1 MRLINARYVL
11 IVLLLTICITADIV
25 SAETINIKIPREV
38 TISSDWIT
46 LGGIAE
52 FEGISEEDLLKLK
65 TIRISRT
72 LLPGYTKS
80 IPRGQIELLIENEG
94 FNLSDFNL
102 DIPGLINVKT
112 ATRWLSKAEI
122 IEKAKDYLID
132 YLGYPVDKLVIEQ
145 RFSPPELA
153 LPNKEYQIEFEIT
166 PGTNRS
172 GNISMQ
178 AHILVDN
185 MIYKK
190 LYLGFNVKVIRE
202 VYIAKRAIAVGEK
215 IRQDDFYLDV
225 RGLDNF
231 RGDLILD
238 FNNSIILDGVV
249 NIPINKEGILTSYH
263 LTIPDIVFPGDQL
276 QAEIIVGNIQITIMV
291 KARRTGKKGEYITV
305 ENINNGHRFQAQ
317 IINSH
322 LVRLVQ

>member
-1 MRLINARYVL
+1 MRLVNGRYVL
-11 IVLLLTICITADIV
+11 IILFLTVYITANIV
-25 SAETINIKIPREV
+25 SAETINIKILREI
-38 TISSDWIT
+38 TISSEWIT
-46 LGGIAE
+46 LADIAE
-52 FEGISEEDLLKLK
+52 FEGISEEDLIKLK
-65 TIRISRT
+65 KIRISRT

-80 IPRGQIELLIENEG
+80 IPRGQIELLMENEG

-102 DIPGLINVKT
+102 DIPGLVDVKT
-112 ATRWLSKAEI
+112 ATRWLSEAEI
-122 IEKAKDYLID
+122 IEEARDYLID
-132 YLGYPVDKLVIEQ
+132 YLGYQRDKLVIEQ
-145 RFSPPELA
+145 RFSPPKVA
-153 LPNKEYQIEFEIT
+153 LPDKEYRLEFEIA
-166 PGTNRS
+166 PGSNKS

-178 AHILVDN
+178 TLILVDN
-185 MIYKK
+185 VIFKK
-190 LYLGFNVKVIRE
+190 IYLGFNVKVLRE
-202 VYIAKRAIAVGEK
+202 VYIAKRAISVGEK

-249 NIPINKEGILTSYH
+249 NIPINKEGVLTSYH

-276 QAEIIVGNIQITIMV
+276 QAEIIVGNIQVTIMV